1 MDRLKKKHE
10 TARNYVPAPIVYSK
24 PEATVGVIGFGSTE
38 AAILE
43 AIDQLE
49 TEQGIKAEFLRVRAI
64 PFTQEVT
71 DFVNKYDQIF
81 VVEMNRDGQLKQIL
95 TVEYPERAA
104 NFKSVAYGDGMPA
117 AAKWVRE
124 GILAMYAQQVA

>member
-1 MDRLKKKHE
+1 M
-10 TARNYVPAPIVYSK
+10 
-24 PEATVGVIGFGSTE
+24 GVIGFGSTE

-43 AIDQLE
+43 AAHQLDVE
-49 TEQGIKAEFLRVRAI
+49 HGIKADFLRIRAI

-81 VVEMNRDGQLKQIL
+81 VVEQNRDGQMKQIL
-95 TVEYPERAA
+95 TVEYPERAPHL
-104 NFKSVAYGDGMPA
+104 KSVAHGDGLPA

-124 GILAMYAQQVA
+124 GVLSNFVVEVNMQ